1 MSLSKPATRTEFKD
15 FCLRRLGAPVLEIN
29 VDDDQVEDMVEEALE
44 YYHEFHFD
52 GVERM
57 YLKHQVTSDDMTN
70 GYIPL
75 NDYIIG
81 VINIFPWSGDSG
93 STSDGLFNVQY
104 QLRLNDLWDLK
115 NTDMVYYTTMRSYI
129 SMLDM
134 LLNGTKPLRF
144 NRHQNRLHIDMSWSQ
159 SVNVGDWIIVE
170 CYRAMDPA
178 TWSDIWNDMWLK
190 RYATALIKKQWATN
204 IKKFSGITLPG
215 GVTLDGDKLYDEAIT
230 EIKELEDRAQDTFSL
245 PPDFMVG

>member
-29 VDDDQVEDMVEEALE
+29 IDEDQVEDCVEEALE

-52 GVERM
+52 GVERI
-57 YLKHQVTSDDMTN
+57 YLKHQVTADDKTN

-75 NDYIIG
+75 NDLIIG
-81 VINIFPWSGDSG
+81 VVNIFPFVDSG
-93 STSDGLFNVQY
+93 SSSSGGLFNSIY
-104 QLRLNDLWDLK
+104 QIRLNDIYDLT
-115 NTDMVYYTTMRSYI
+115 NTSIVYYANTMSYI
-129 SMLDM
+129 AMLDL
-134 LLNGTKPLRF
+134 LLNGQKPLRF
-144 NRHQNRLHIDMSWSQ
+144 NRHQNRLHIDMNWD
-159 SVNVGDWIIVE
+159 NNIDVGDYIIVE
-170 CYRAMDPA
+170 CYRALDPA
-178 TWSDIWNDMWLK
+178 TWTDVWNDMWLK

-245 PPDFMVG
+245 PSDFMMG